1 MYASPKNFGQ
11 SSLNGIERKLREDS
25 KFPSWR
31 AINLFT
37 SYNGLRVSIDSCFPA
52 SPFLTPHKS
61 PPPRN
66 SLPFSCLTTPDCL
79 QFSFRIIRSFVWIRL
94 PRNLNKFHLP
104 SVPISTRDPESF
116 KNLLSR
122 PVFPRIYPSVFAS
135 AAMRIEHA
143 AKKVRSIGARRN
155 KRKKKKRKKK
165 YVVKVIHWP
174 TRVAVYFHQVRGFPR
189 LRIIHDWN
197 EEERT
202 DTRAR
207 FDLKYQFYWPN
218 SLSWRWMVWIKCLF
232 SEKDSKHGRHVPFR
246 ELYFF
251 SPR

>member
-94 PRNLNKFHLP
+94 PRNLNKFHLL
-104 SVPISTRDPESF
+104 SVPISTQ
-116 KNLLSR
+116 SR
-122 PVFPRIYPSVFAS
+122 LKIFSPVQCSLGFIRVFS
-135 AAMRIEHA
+135 R
-143 AKKVRSIGARRN
+143 
-155 KRKKKKRKKK
+155 
-165 YVVKVIHWP
+165 
-174 TRVAVYFHQVRGFPR
+174 PR
-189 LRIIHDWN
+189 LRISNTPRKKWDQL
-197 EEERT
+197 
-202 DTRAR
+202 AR
-207 FDLKYQFYWPN
+207 EGIKEKRRKEKKN
-218 SLSWRWMVWIKCLF
+218 TSWKWSI
-232 SEKDSKHGRHVPFR
+232 GRHGWPFIFTKY
-246 ELYFF
+246 EVFLG
-251 SPR
+251 

>member
-25 KFPSWR
+25 KFSSWR

-135 AAMRIEHA
+135 AATRIEHA

-165 YVVKVIHWP
+165 IRRESDP
-174 TRVAVYFHQVRGFPR
+174 LA
-189 LRIIHDWN
+189 
-197 EEERT
+197 
-202 DTRAR
+202 DTGGR
-207 FDLKYQFYWPN
+207 
-218 SLSWRWMVWIKCLF
+218 LF
-232 SEKDSKHGRHVPFR
+232 SPSTR
-246 ELYFF
+246 F
-251 SPR
+251 SSVKNYTRLKRRGENRYARALWFKVSVLLAE

>member
-1 MYASPKNFGQ
+1 MGYVCPSIPAFPPLP
-11 SSLNGIERKLREDS
+11 SL
-25 KFPSWR
+25 PHT
-31 AINLFT
+31 NL
-37 SYNGLRVSIDSCFPA
+37 L
-52 SPFLTPHKS
+52 
-61 PPPRN
+61 PPRN
-66 SLPFSCLTTPDCL
+66 SPLFSCLTTPDCL

-104 SVPISTRDPESF
+104 SVPISTGDPESF

-135 AAMRIEHA
+135 AATRIEHA
-143 AKKVRSIGARRN
+143 AVLEKRDQLAREGIKE
-155 KRKKKKRKKK
+155 KRRKEKKK

>member
-94 PRNLNKFHLP
+94 PGNLNKFHLP

-135 AAMRIEHA
+135 AATRIEHA
-143 AKKVRSIGARRN
+143 AVLEKRDQLAREGIKEKRRKEKKNTSWKWSIGRHGWPFIFT
-155 KRKKKKRKKK
+155 K
-165 YVVKVIHWP
+165 YEV
-174 TRVAVYFHQVRGFPR
+174 FLG
-189 LRIIHDWN
+189 
-197 EEERT
+197 
-202 DTRAR
+202 
-207 FDLKYQFYWPN
+207 
-218 SLSWRWMVWIKCLF
+218 
-232 SEKDSKHGRHVPFR
+232 
-246 ELYFF
+246 
-251 SPR
+251 